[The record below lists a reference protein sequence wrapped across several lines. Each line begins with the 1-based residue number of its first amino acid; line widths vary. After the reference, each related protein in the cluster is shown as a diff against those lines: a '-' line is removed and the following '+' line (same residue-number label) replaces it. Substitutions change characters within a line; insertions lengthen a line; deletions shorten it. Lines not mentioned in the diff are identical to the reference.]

1 MRLAVYTYILG
12 SYDQLLDQ
20 PPAESEQTEYI
31 CFTDNPEL
39 TSDRWRIVL
48 IEPRF
53 PSDVVRSARFVKIVG
68 HPELAGFDATLS
80 IDASVRLRVPPE
92 RIVDAWLTDGVDFAV
107 AEHSYREALI
117 DEFDEVIRLNYDDR
131 GRVHEQLFDYSVDH
145 PATLQRRP
153 LWTGMLA
160 RRVTNASA
168 EMARLWFDHVL
179 RYSRR
184 DQLSVLTAIEQS
196 RVSVRTIP
204 LDNFASEL
212 HEWPVINGRRVR
224 QGKVSP
230 HPTGPLTADLRRLAR
245 ERQDIEEQLE
255 QLDIDSAEGLR
266 NKLHEL
272 HAALADCHRER
283 TSLLDR
289 HDQDE
294 RERGRL
300 EERLEATRSVSGAWA
315 NLTRAVRASVR
326 RN

>member
-20 PPAESEQTEYI
+20 PSVESEETEYI

-39 TSDRWRIVL
+39 TSDTWRVVL
-48 IEPRF
+48 VEPRF
-53 PSDVVRSARFVKIVG
+53 PSDIVRSARFLKIVG
-68 HPELAGFDATLS
+68 HPDLAAFEATLS

-92 RIVDAWLTDGVDFAV
+92 RIVEAWLTDDVDFAV
-107 AEHSYREALI
+107 AEHSYRETLI

-145 PATLQRRP
+145 PSTLQRRP
-153 LWTGMLA
+153 LWTGIIA
-160 RRVTNASA
+160 RRVTEASDD
-168 EMARLWFDHVL
+168 MARLWFDHVL

-196 RVSVRTIP
+196 RIGIQTLP

-212 HEWPVINGRRVR
+212 HEWPVIDGRRVR
-224 QGKVSP
+224 QGKMSA

-245 ERQDIEEQLE
+245 ERDDIESQLE

-266 NKLHEL
+266 AKLHEL
-272 HAALADCHRER
+272 HTALAECQRER
-283 TSLLDR
+283 TSLLER
-289 HDQDE
+289 QDQDQ

-300 EERLEATRSVSGAWA
+300 EERLATIRSVSGAWA
-315 NLTRAVRASVR
+315 NLNRAIRAALR
-326 RN
+326 RR